1 MNFQFSD
8 YVSID
13 VINILDFR
21 TFMMKKYDT
30 KLFLD

>member
-13 VINILDFR
+13 VINILDFH